1 MEESFSRKR
10 PSFDTFREWFIE
22 EVEKQAQTKIENPF
36 MNWYDVGSEKLRE
49 NIIDS
54 FLEMLESRFGF
65 LPIFQIKLSMLDS
78 SLESVIIQIF
88 HVFSTMFLVEHIN
101 EKTYKQREKLKH

>member
-10 PSFDTFREWFIE
+10 PSFETFRVWFIE
-22 EVEKQAQTKIENPF
+22 EVERQAQTKIDNPF
-36 MNWYDVGSEKLRE
+36 MNWHDVGSEKLRE
-49 NIIDS
+49 NIIDT

-65 LPIFQIKLSMLDS
+65 QPVFKTKLSQLDS

-101 EKTYKQREKLKH
+101 EKAYKQRENPKH